1 MDLGGLDLLRVAHG
15 PDEIRAAN
23 PQRGS
28 MEHLDA
34 IVAVDLTGNWA
45 VGRKEVR
52 SDEFW
57 VEGHIPGRPLLP
69 GVVMIEA
76 AAQLCSFLMKK
87 IRPELRDRFIGFA
100 GVEGVRFRATVS
112 PGARLILVSKLRRLG
127 RLGEFDTQ
135 GVVEGRVV
143 FEGRI
148 LGIPV

>member
-1 MDLGGLDLLRVAHG
+1 
-15 PDEIRAAN
+15 
-23 PQRGS
+23 

-34 IVAVDLTGNWA
+34 IVAVDLAGRWA

-57 VEGHIPGRPLLP
+57 VPGHIPGRPLLP

-100 GVEGVRFRATVS
+100 GVEGARFRATVE

-135 GVVEGRVV
+135 GIVDGRVV
-143 FEGRI
+143 FKGRI